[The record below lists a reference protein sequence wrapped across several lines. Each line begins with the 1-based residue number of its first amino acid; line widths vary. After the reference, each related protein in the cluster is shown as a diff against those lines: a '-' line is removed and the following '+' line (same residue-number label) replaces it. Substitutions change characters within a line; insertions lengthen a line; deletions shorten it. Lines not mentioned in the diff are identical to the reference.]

1 MMKVVFLYVAMF
13 FIVAALYINIWAAA
27 LAVIGTTIVVAYILS
42 DIRRVNGYS
51 SRRRALR

>member
-1 MMKVVFLYVAMF
+1 MKVVFLYVAMF